1 MGGNSRTALIINCSP
16 ASINCLETIST
27 LRFGTRAKKIAN
39 VAKINIE
46 MSIPQLKLMLESAN
60 IEIERLQSLVQ
71 DMSLNSKS
79 NTTAFSGSPLNAS
92 VYGNFF

>member
-1 MGGNSRTALIINCSP
+1 
-16 ASINCLETIST
+16 
-27 LRFGTRAKKIAN
+27 
-39 VAKINIE
+39 